1 MKTRSLLEP
10 IALCCALSAL
20 VGCAS
25 TDELFE
31 SSLYEENL
39 KGDESLS
46 RIGLSG
52 PVILDERAFLKRDI
66 ETNGTVS
73 LEEWRH
79 FDTNTGPKE
88 NFSTLDENHDGQI
101 NFTEFLTQAPKYPK
115 LYTAFGN
122 AEQINQND
130 FSWDQQEFQPQ
141 GLRLF
146 SIRF

>member
-1 MKTRSLLEP
+1 MKTISLLEP

-31 SSLYEENL
+31 SSLNEENL

-52 PVILDERAFLKRDI
+52 PAILDEHVFRNLVR
-66 ETNGTVS
+66 
-73 LEEWRH
+73 
-79 FDTNTGPKE
+79 DTNSAAKE
-88 NFSTLDENHDGQI
+88 TFNSPDQNGDEPIKVN
-101 NFTEFLTQAPKYPK
+101 EFPTQATAHSNIYPF
-115 LYTAFGN
+115 FGN
-122 AEQINQND
+122 EKESINEEL
-130 FSWDQQEFQPQ
+130 SEHQQEFQLQ

-146 SIRF
+146 SLRF